1 VRVRDTSSSLST
13 ADVLP
18 TGPIAA
24 SSSIELVIVALGALR
39 DLACGSALNREAIYE
54 FSYFGCNNNNNN
66 VPPINIATQHM
77 NLDGDSSHDVPSGC
91 GGIEILVAFIR
102 RYHLQSWQSILSMPE
117 WENTKMSPLDGSHEK
132 MALKTT
138 TITHRG
144 QRELRLLT
152 NAAGVIRNVS
162 HSTPRACLKLD
173 QYGATPLLIWRLLS
187 GQDDNNDNDNSTR
200 EEPHLPD
207 ASKPWRETSFRIAC
221 ALINMAERCEQVA
234 MACASNAILIRLLIE
249 AWGGTSK
256 KQTPLLH
263 LGLAAV
269 LHAAKD
275 APEHHW
281 DPDWQI
287 ILDKEV
293 ERKRVAQLKEME
305 RKARLL
311 SSVTS
316 SLQK

>member
-1 VRVRDTSSSLST
+1 
-13 ADVLP
+13 
-18 TGPIAA
+18 
-24 SSSIELVIVALGALR
+24 
-39 DLACGSALNREAIYE
+39 
-54 FSYFGCNNNNNN
+54 
-66 VPPINIATQHM
+66 
-77 NLDGDSSHDVPSGC
+77 
-91 GGIEILVAFIR
+91 
-102 RYHLQSWQSILSMPE
+102 
-117 WENTKMSPLDGSHEK
+117 

-162 HSTPRACLKLD
+162 HSTPPACLKLD

-187 GQDDNNDNDNSTR
+187 GQDDNNDDDNSTR